1 MSKRAE
7 NLLKRL
13 VSDDSAQ
20 DLAEYGIAMAV
31 IAAGAG
37 AIALV
42 IGGNVSKL
50 WDTASGIIAAAV

>member
-1 MSKRAE
+1 M
-7 NLLKRL
+7 NILKRL
-13 VSDDSAQ
+13 ISDDSAQ

-42 IGGNVSKL
+42 IGGNVSTL
-50 WDTASGIIAAAV
+50 WSKASTIIAAAV